1 MAVVYRAEDVILG
14 RTVALKT
21 LRERYAED
29 LAFQRRFKQ
38 EARAMASLDH
48 PNIVKVYDISQDG
61 EVPVIVAECIEG
73 EDVGRILTRRGR
85 TDPGWALQVVEQLLS
100 ALSYAH
106 ERGIVHRDVKPS
118 NILMTGDGSV
128 KVADFGIASL
138 PEQTTGGSWESGEI
152 IGSARYMAP
161 EQLTGGVATP
171 QSDLYSVGIL
181 LYHCL
186 TGEPPFSGDTR
197 TVARRQLQES
207 PVPPRRLNRKIPP
220 ELDREILKVL
230 SKDPEERHATASE
243 MRRDLRETRSS
254 GGSVVPAGL
263 SSLLGERRR
272 RLLLAPAV
280 AVLLAGGGMAYGLSG
295 SQDVELPSL
304 SATGSV
310 EQGSVEAPE
319 PQQAAQ
325 EEGGQDQAP
334 GEAAEP
340 GATVPET
347 EETEEAGGS
356 RDNEGSS
363 EEAGGSQ
370 DTEGGSEATE
380 EYVRVPNTDQ
390 YFDYWAAEVLESRG
404 FEVEIVY
411 EYRDRYANRGVTWAT
426 EPAAGSEAPAG
437 STITIYSTPLD
448 EPQPQ
453 L

>member
-14 RTVALKT
+14 RTVALKM
-21 LRERYAED
+21 LRERYAGD
-29 LAFQRRFKQ
+29 RAFQRRFKQ

-48 PNIVKVYDISQDG
+48 PSIVKVYDIAQDG
-61 EVPVIVAECIEG
+61 EAPVIVAECIEG
-73 EDVGRILTRRGR
+73 EDVGRVLARRGR
-85 TDPGWALQVVEQLLS
+85 TDPGWALGVVDHLLD

-118 NILMTGDGSV
+118 NILITGDGSV

-138 PEQTTGGSWESGEI
+138 PEETTGEPWEPGEV

-197 TVARRQLQES
+197 TVARRQLHES
-207 PVPPRRLNRKIPP
+207 PVPPRRLNRKVPP
-220 ELDREILKVL
+220 ELDREILKAL
-230 SKDPEERHATASE
+230 SKDPEERHASASE
-243 MRRDLRETRSS
+243 MRRDLRGTRVSRKS
-254 GGSVVPAGL
+254 LVPESI

-280 AVLLAGGGMAYGLSG
+280 AVLLAGGGMAYGLSD
-295 SQDVELPSL
+295 SQDGGFPSL
-304 SATGSV
+304 SPTGSV

-325 EEGGQDQAP
+325 EAAPDQESE
-334 GEAAEP
+334 EAAEH
-340 GATVPET
+340 GSTVPET
-347 EETEEAGGS
+347 EEDGESGGGES
-356 RDNEGSS
+356 
-363 EEAGGSQ
+363 
-370 DTEGGSEATE
+370 GSEAAEAEAAE
-380 EYVRVPNTDQ
+380 ELVRVPDTDQ

-426 EPAAGSEAPAG
+426 DPTAGTEVPAG
-437 STITIYSTPLD
+437 STITVYSTPQD